1 MEKQEEQE
9 DDCELRLV
17 VCGAVA
23 VITKTI
29 SVRSRKYIVIQQ
41 NTRKCCKIIFKD
53 KTYIFSSFVFLY
65 VVTIFNNKILLL

>member
-9 DDCELRLV
+9 DCELRLL

-65 VVTIFNNKILLL
+65 VVTIFNNKNLLL

>member
-1 MEKQEEQE
+1 MEKQEEQ

-53 KTYIFSSFVFLY
+53 KTLLFLSFMFLY
-65 VVTIFNNKILLL
+65 VVTIFNNKNLLL

>member
-41 NTRKCCKIIFKD
+41 NTQMLQ
-53 KTYIFSSFVFLY
+53 S
-65 VVTIFNNKILLL
+65 